1 MLITREQNTG
11 KTVVTV
17 HSLKKGKG
25 RRSVL
30 SSQPSLYSRGQVDN
44 LWYGATLSGLVI
56 KTIAFEVL
64 IFVISFITKWFPS
77 GIFAVLLRFVC
88 AHAGHSKQ
96 IKCPHYFK
104 LFSTG
109 KEDARL
115 FSLLPLDRDAMLMTS
130 EYPTVHFDE
139 HITHFC
145 WFVWGLGG
153 VKKRQDSPIAQT
165 ALFVFPTLIA
175 DS

>member
-1 MLITREQNTG
+1 M
-11 KTVVTV
+11 
-17 HSLKKGKG
+17 
-25 RRSVL
+25 
-30 SSQPSLYSRGQVDN
+30 
-44 LWYGATLSGLVI
+44 
-56 KTIAFEVL
+56 
-64 IFVISFITKWFPS
+64 
-77 GIFAVLLRFVC
+77 C

-104 LFSTG
+104 LFSTR
-109 KEDARL
+109 KEDERL

-139 HITHFC
+139 HITRFC
-145 WFVWGLGG
+145 WFVLGG
-153 VKKRQDSPIAQT
+153 GGEVKKRQDSPIAQT